1 MDDYYTSFPPVEDF
15 SLDNIS
21 VTDLEEAGCMHVEI
35 DGERRIVCRLSADLS
50 DSSSFDSLDIDSM
63 DILVDSNEVNT
74 IVDDSQEWLRIHFP
88 DIVEE
93 MLSSGVPSQPE
104 IPDYAPFE
112 PESIAELPGPSSRFD
127 PLP

>member
-21 VTDLEEAGCMHVEI
+21 VTDLEEVGCMHVEI
-35 DGERRIVCRLSADLS
+35 DGERRIVCRLSTSFS
-50 DSSSFDSLDIDSM
+50 DSSVDSFEIDSM
-63 DILVDSNEVNT
+63 EILVDSDDVNT

-93 MLSSGVPSQPE
+93 MLSSGVTSQPE
-104 IPDYAPFE
+104 LPEYAPFE
-112 PESIAELPGPSSRFD
+112 PESIEELPGPSSRFD